1 MNWTC
6 EMITPRKKAED
17 AIRSGGAQGMR
28 FEVKG
33 TDLRI
38 CEVTGLGVHATSY
51 ADAVARITAWAR
63 TDQGRYVCAANVHM
77 AMEAH
82 DDPEFRQLVEAAS
95 LVTPDGMPLVWM
107 MRRLGHPHQSRVYGP
122 TLMVETLAAAEKQ
135 GLKVGFYGGSP
146 EELELMA
153 AKLGRE
159 YPALKVGYRYSPP
172 FRPLS
177 AEEERDVIDDI
188 GRSGLD
194 ILFVGLGCPKQERWM
209 ARHRHQLPMVALGV
223 GAGFAFY
230 AGTVRQAPN
239 IIQRAGLE
247 WAFRLLAE
255 PRRLWR
261 RYLRHNPRFVVL
273 AARQLW
279 QQRS

>member
-1 MNWTC
+1 MPV
-6 EMITPRKKAED
+6 TPERGPSTAD
-17 AIRSGGAQGMR
+17 P
-28 FEVKG
+28 
-33 TDLRI
+33 
-38 CEVTGLGVHATSY
+38 VTAPAAGLPPRVNVLGVGVSATTIERTLEII
-51 ADAVARITAWAR
+51 ARWIAGQDARYICVSGVHGVMECQRDVQLRRIHNQA
-63 TDQGRYVCAANVHM
+63 G
-77 AMEAH
+77 
-82 DDPEFRQLVEAAS
+82 

-146 EELELMA
+146 EELELLA

-230 AGTVRQAPN
+230 AETVRQAPN

-261 RYLRHNPRFVVL
+261 RYLKHNPRFVVL